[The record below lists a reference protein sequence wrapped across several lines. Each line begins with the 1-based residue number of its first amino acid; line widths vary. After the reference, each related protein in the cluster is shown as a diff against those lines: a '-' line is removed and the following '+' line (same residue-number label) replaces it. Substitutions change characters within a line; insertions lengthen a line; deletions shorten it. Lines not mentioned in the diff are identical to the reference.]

1 MSPANS
7 QDMTDRRELF
17 IPCGTILLEAVLE
30 SPGNLQ
36 DEAPA
41 AVICHPHPL
50 FGGNLHNNVTRSVK
64 NGLLERGMI
73 CLRFNFRGT
82 GGSEGK
88 HGDGIGEL
96 EDVRAAIDFLDALA
110 EADSKRLVV
119 AGYSFGCWVS
129 LRAAV
134 RDPRPSRLIGI
145 SPPVESYDFSFLQ
158 GEIRPKLLMA
168 GDNDFVC
175 STRGFHQLLDQIP
188 EPKIGVIL
196 PGADHFHVGREK
208 ALINEIE
215 AFFRH
220 YPL

>member
-1 MSPANS
+1 MS
-7 QDMTDRRELF
+7 DRKELF
-17 IPCGTILLEAVLE
+17 IPCGNILLEAVLE
-30 SPGNLQ
+30 APVSLQ

-50 FGGNLHNNVTRSVK
+50 FGGNMHNNVTRSVK

-82 GGSEGK
+82 GESEGK
-88 HGDGIGEL
+88 HGEGIGEL
-96 EDVRAAIDFLDALA
+96 EDVRAAIDFLDGLP
-110 EADSKRLVV
+110 EVDSKRLVV
-119 AGYSFGCWVS
+119 VGYSFGCWVS
-129 LRAAV
+129 LRAAA

-145 SPPVESYDFSFLQ
+145 SPPLDSYDFSFLR
-158 GEIRPKLLMA
+158 GEIRPKLLVA

-175 STRGFHQLLDQIP
+175 SKIGFLQLLGQIP

-196 PGADHFHVGREK
+196 PGADHFHVGGEK

-215 AFFRH
+215 AFFKH